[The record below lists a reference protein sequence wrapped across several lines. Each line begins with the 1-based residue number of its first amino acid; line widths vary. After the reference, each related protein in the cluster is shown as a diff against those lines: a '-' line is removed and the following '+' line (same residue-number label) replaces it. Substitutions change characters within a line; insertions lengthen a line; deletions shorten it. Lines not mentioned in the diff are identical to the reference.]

1 MESDL
6 LMAVVIATALGFGF
20 SNGVLD
26 VPAFLSPLVSTRAV
40 GPKVLLVG
48 AGILNFAGAFLTLEV
63 AITVSERI
71 FDPDAIA
78 ASDGLGVV
86 LAGLVGALAW
96 TLVTSGL
103 GLPPS
108 SSHSLIG
115 GLTGSTLAA
124 VGLDGI
130 EFGALV
136 LLALAPAILAPLVAF
151 LLGGLLISLLYR
163 ALAGARPGPAGRGFR
178 AAQHFSGG
186 LLAFAHGSND
196 AQKTMGV
203 MLLALI
209 ANGTITGDSATP
221 SWVVPVSAL
230 AIGLGTVLG
239 VRRVLTRPLP
249 RVVKLDPAQGFVS
262 QASSSVTIL
271 AASLVGFPLSTTQVM
286 NGGVIGSGIDRGL
299 SARRWGLAR
308 AVTRAWILTFPAT
321 AAIGAVAYGLSSLAG
336 GGLTGGL
343 VVVLVAI
350 GAIAVLV
357 GRVAR
362 SGRGASAR

>member
-71 FDPDAIA
+71 FDPDVIA
-78 ASDGLGVV
+78 ASDGLGIV

-96 TLVTSGL
+96 TLVTSSL

-108 SSHSLIG
+108 SSHALIG
-115 GLTGSTLAA
+115 GLAGSTLAA

-130 EFGALV
+130 GLDALL
-136 LLALAPAILAPLVAF
+136 LLALIPAVLAPLAAF
-151 LLGGLLISLLYR
+151 LLGGLLIALLYR
-163 ALAGARPGPAGRGFR
+163 GLAGVRPGPAGRGFR
-178 AAQHFSGG
+178 VAQHFSGG

-203 MLLALI
+203 LLLALI

-221 SWVVPVSAL
+221 PWVVPVSAL

-239 VRRVLTRPLP
+239 VRQVLSRPVP
-249 RVVKLDPAQGFVS
+249 RVVKMDPVQGFVS

-271 AASLVGFPLSTTQVM
+271 AASLAGFPLSTTQVM

-308 AVTRAWILTFPAT
+308 AVTRAWLLTFPAT
-321 AAIGAVAYGLSSLAG
+321 AATGAVAYGLSSLIG

-343 VVVLVAI
+343 VIVLLAI
-350 GAIAVLV
+350 GTIAVLV
-357 GRVAR
+357 GRGR
-362 SGRGASAR
+362 SR